1 MTEAIWI
8 TLAFILGMA
17 FRQFG
22 LPPLVGYLAAG
33 FALNGIAHLTGKPLH
48 GVEALHQIA
57 HLGVLLLLFIVGL
70 KLRLRNV
77 LQPEVLGGSLA
88 HLAIVCLL
96 LTPAMHYL
104 AGLPWETALLLTIA
118 LSFSSTVVAAKVLEA
133 KRELRAF
140 HGRVAIGILIVQDVV
155 ALTVMS
161 VAGGH
166 TPSLF
171 AFAVLALVIGGFG
184 FESVGLSAEL
194 GALLLGAVLASHSR
208 AQELAKA
215 LWGIKEI
222 FLIGFFLEIGMSGLP
237 TLETVAIALLLLLL
251 LPLKTGLFFLIL
263 LKFKL
268 RARSS
273 FLTGLSLTSYSE
285 FALIMAA
292 VLLPDWTVVLA
303 LTVALSFVIA
313 APLNRFAHPL
323 FERLEQK
330 LVPFELDQRHTDEQ
344 PVSLGRARILI
355 MGMGRTGSAAY
366 DFLKSREERI
376 VGLDA
381 DPGRVEANLHEGRR
395 VLYADAEDPGFWH
408 DINLDMIKAVLLA
421 MNDTEAKVIAARQL
435 RRRGYEGFVVAT
447 SYYNDEAKLI
457 TEAGADMTFL
467 TFSEAGVGLAE
478 HVWQA
483 LYGDDIELHQRE
495 LAETGQR
502 S

>member
-1 MTEAIWI
+1 VI
-8 TLAFILGMA
+8 
-17 FRQFG
+17 
-22 LPPLVGYLAAG
+22 
-33 FALNGIAHLTGKPLH
+33 
-48 GVEALHQIA
+48 
-57 HLGVLLLLFIVGL
+57 
-70 KLRLRNV
+70 
-77 LQPEVLGGSLA
+77 GGSLA

-171 AFAVLALVIGGFG
+171 AFAVLALPLLQPLLSKLLDISGHDELLVLLGLLLALVIGGFG

-408 DINLDMIKAVLLA
+408 DIKLDMIKAVLLA

-447 SYYNDEAKLI
+447 SYYDDEAKLI